1 MFLEFEIESFRLDRQ
16 DCQALLEDSYGF
28 LVNYDGIRPRFK
40 NFVMDCVD
48 EDALAFPNLISESEA
63 ARNKLDR
70 LLARPF
76 LICSTDVVNFVEFLF
91 FDLLLL
97 LLIILHVL
105 FILLGDHCFA
115 QLAML
120 LLTFDV

>member
-1 MFLEFEIESFRLDRQ
+1 MILELENELFRLGLEGI
-16 DCQALLEDSYGF
+16 QALLEDSYGF

-70 LLARPF
+70 
-76 LICSTDVVNFVEFLF
+76 
-91 FDLLLL
+91 
-97 LLIILHVL
+97 
-105 FILLGDHCFA
+105 
-115 QLAML
+115 
-120 LLTFDV
+120 